1 MAREGCDQNFVAAEV
16 TRLKLREIWS
26 LLTSAATVLN
36 QAVTAVQTGFDG
48 GGLATCHTT
57 GRNHSVRNN
66 YFMSSIGKLMKQ
78 AAKMQQQMEAVQ
90 AQLAARTV
98 EATSG
103 GGAVKIVAKC
113 DGSLA
118 SIKIDPQALNPSDA
132 QIVEDMILTAV
143 NQALAQA
150 KAINDAEMGKA
161 TAGFSLPG
169 IM

>member
-1 MAREGCDQNFVAAEV
+1 
-16 TRLKLREIWS
+16 
-26 LLTSAATVLN
+26 
-36 QAVTAVQTGFDG
+36 
-48 GGLATCHTT
+48 
-57 GRNHSVRNN
+57 
-66 YFMSSIGKLMKQ
+66 MSSIGKLMKQ
-78 AAKMQQQMEAVQ
+78 AAKMQQQMEDIQ
-90 AQLAARTV
+90 AQLATRTV

-132 QIVEDMILTAV
+132 QIVEDMILTAA

-150 KAINDAEMGKA
+150 KEINNTEMGKA